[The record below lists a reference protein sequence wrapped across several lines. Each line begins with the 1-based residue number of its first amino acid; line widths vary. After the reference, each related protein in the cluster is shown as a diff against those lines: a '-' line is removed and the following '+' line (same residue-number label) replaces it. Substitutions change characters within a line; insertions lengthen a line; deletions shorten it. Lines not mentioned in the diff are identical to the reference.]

1 MAVLGHQRRHFVAS
15 ENPQRPLA
23 FFNRRARSSRR
34 LVCAA
39 QSDRDTRDCST
50 VAVVVVVV
58 VVVVTLR
65 RDRTPPALPFDRRV
79 QAAWTGAYAERTS
92 LRPFWIAGEREAAA
106 SKATSRG

>member
-1 MAVLGHQRRHFVAS
+1 MRGAERPRH
-15 ENPQRPLA
+15 PR
-23 FFNRRARSSRR
+23 
-34 LVCAA
+34 
-39 QSDRDTRDCST
+39 ST

-58 VVVVTLR
+58 VVVMVTLR

-79 QAAWTGAYAERTS
+79 QAASSGAYAERTS